1 LAQEFGRLK
10 NIANIGDIIE
20 INGYPGKRFRVT
32 EFTYEITYSSEYID
46 ESITYN
52 VFDIETGEYEIAFQE
67 DITVVKSDNKTD
79 KKDEEQ
85 SEYGEDLTNEERID
99 RLLMAITDYQ
109 MLIEIFGDDDG
120 EYSERIKRVKSA
132 LSEIVGKEDD

>member
-1 LAQEFGRLK
+1 MAQEFGRLK

-20 INGYPGKRFRVT
+20 INDYPGKRFRVT
-32 EFTYEITYSSEYID
+32 EFTYEIIYSTEYID
-46 ESITYN
+46 ELITYD
-52 VFDIETGEYEIAFQE
+52 VFDIEAGEHEIAFQE

-99 RLLMAITDYQ
+99 RLLAEITDYQ
-109 MLIEIFGDDDG
+109 TLIEIFGDDDG
-120 EYSERIKRVKSA
+120 EYSERIKRVKSE
-132 LSEIVGKEDD
+132 LSAIVGKEGD